1 MKKEIKRFAGL
12 GIVLFIL
19 FLFVHYWEN
28 ISVAGTVLAGAITP
42 LLGGIVIAYI
52 VNIPMSFYEST
63 LFGGCKNKVLK
74 VLKRPVCMLLSFATV
89 AALVVAVVVLIL
101 PELTQCINIILT
113 EVPPFFQ
120 NLYNEL
126 ESKYEISEFINQ
138 NVLNQFSNVNDVT
151 DVIGKIIAWFFSG
164 FGNVIGSLFVVV
176 SAVFSVVF
184 AVFMSFVFAV
194 YLLFGKEKI
203 FIGMSRF
210 VNAYSKERT
219 SARLHKFVRVADES
233 FHRFIVGQCT
243 EAIILGVLC
252 IIGMNIFSFPY
263 ATMIGTLVGF
273 TALIPIAGAY
283 IGALVGAVMIMTTG
297 TWIQGLLFVVFII
310 VLQQLE
316 GNLIYPRVVGASIG
330 LPGIWVLATITIAGS
345 LGGIPAMLVGV
356 PLVATFYRLV
366 KSDVRKRLDADS
378 EAGTDEIAGDGGD
391 TAEASA
397 DSAECDEENTAE
409 VSDDTASQ
417 NQ

>member
-1 MKKEIKRFAGL
+1 
-12 GIVLFIL
+12 
-19 FLFVHYWEN
+19 
-28 ISVAGTVLAGAITP
+28 
-42 LLGGIVIAYI
+42 
-52 VNIPMSFYEST
+52 
-63 LFGGCKNKVLK
+63 
-74 VLKRPVCMLLSFATV
+74 
-89 AALVVAVVVLIL
+89 
-101 PELTQCINIILT
+101 
-113 EVPPFFQ
+113 
-120 NLYNEL
+120 
-126 ESKYEISEFINQ
+126 
-138 NVLNQFSNVNDVT
+138 
-151 DVIGKIIAWFFSG
+151 
-164 FGNVIGSLFVVV
+164 
-176 SAVFSVVF
+176 
-184 AVFMSFVFAV
+184 
-194 YLLFGKEKI
+194 
-203 FIGMSRF
+203 
-210 VNAYSKERT
+210 
-219 SARLHKFVRVADES
+219 
-233 FHRFIVGQCT
+233 
-243 EAIILGVLC
+243 
-252 IIGMNIFSFPY
+252 MNIFSFPY

-345 LGGIPAMLVGV
+345 LGGNPAMLVGV

-378 EAGTDEIAGDGGD
+378 EAGTDEIAGDGGN

-397 DSAECDEENTAE
+397 DSAECVEENTAE